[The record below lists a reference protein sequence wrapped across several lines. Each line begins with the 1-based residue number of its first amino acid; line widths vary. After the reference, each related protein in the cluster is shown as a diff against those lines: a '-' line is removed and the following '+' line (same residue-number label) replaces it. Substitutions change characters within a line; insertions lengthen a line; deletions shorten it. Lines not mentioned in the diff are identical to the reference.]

1 MFQEIL
7 DKVWFIPGNNEGR
20 YPFSNSLFI
29 NDEKKLLIDT
39 GVGRSVIKKLLQDFG
54 QPDIIFYSHAHED
67 HIYEK
72 SLFSTTARFIHE
84 LDKPAAES
92 KDELFRLYGLDTP
105 ELIEMLDTF
114 LKTFH
119 YKPLDNLQTF
129 EDGQLFDLGTVQVKI
144 IHTPGHSGGHC
155 CFEIES
161 DKFIYASDIDLTS
174 YGPWYGA
181 LDSDIQSFE
190 RSIELLIQKAPQII
204 ITSHKGL
211 ISDDIPGRLE
221 LYLSKIPE
229 RETNILNFLE
239 KPKIFEEMV
248 PQALVQGKFG
258 EPLEYYLAAER
269 IMLEKHLERLLD
281 AQKIIYSD
289 GHYQTA

>member
-1 MFQEIL
+1 MFQEVH

-20 YPFSNSLFI
+20 YPFSNSIFI
-29 NDEKKLLIDT
+29 NDRQKLLIDT
-39 GVGRSVIKKLLQDFG
+39 GIGRSVINQLLKKFG
-54 QPDIIFYSHAHED
+54 QPDIICYSHAHED

-72 SLFSTTARFIHE
+72 SLFSTTTRFIHE

-92 KDELFRLYGLDTP
+92 RDELYRLYGVDTP
-105 ELIEMLDTF
+105 ELSKMLDAF

-119 YKPLDNLQTF
+119 YEPLDNLETF
-129 EDGQLFDLGTVQVKI
+129 EHGQLFDLGTIQVKVI
-144 IHTPGHSGGHC
+144 YAPGHSGGHC
-155 CFEIES
+155 CFELPQEQLMYS
-161 DKFIYASDIDLTS
+161 SDIDLTS

-190 RSIELLIQKAPQII
+190 QSIEALLQNAPKII

-211 ISDDIPGRLE
+211 ISDDIPERLE

-239 KPKIFEEMV
+239 GPKTFNEMV
-248 PQALVQGKFG
+248 PCALIQGKFG

-269 IMLEKHLERLLD
+269 IMLQKHLERLLE

-289 GHYQTA
+289 GQYQTL